1 MATPSTSKHLDRF
14 LKLQL
19 NMQCGALTPPQQ
31 WVCQTQTGRAEHV
44 RPRHPMRRLLA
55 QVRAVRR
62 SADHSYGSD
71 TLPTL
76 RA

>member
-1 MATPSTSKHLDRF
+1 MTTPSTFKHLDRI

-19 NMQCGALTPPQQ
+19 DMQCGGLMPPREL
-31 WVCQTQTGRAEHV
+31 VCQTQTGRAEHV

-62 SADHSYGSD
+62 SADRSYGSD